1 MFIGYCVGAQHS
13 LDINDTECCGTSMG
27 TEKVG
32 SSLHSALELSQV
44 CAANRATAESKGW
57 WAQNRKESGPRTG
70 RAKVQKN

>member
-1 MFIGYCVGAQHS
+1 MIQSAVEFPW
-13 LDINDTECCGTSMG
+13 G

-32 SSLHSALELSQV
+32 SSRHSALELSQV

-70 RAKVQKN
+70 RAQSPEELAVPLTSLKI